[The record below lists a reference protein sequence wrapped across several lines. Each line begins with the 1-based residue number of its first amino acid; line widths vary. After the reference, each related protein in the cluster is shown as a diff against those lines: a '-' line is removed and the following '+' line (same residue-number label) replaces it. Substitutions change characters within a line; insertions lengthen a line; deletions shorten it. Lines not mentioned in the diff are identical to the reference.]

1 MELTFVPEAPEVE
14 LEELVGQM
22 HALGCAAH
30 RVLLAAAAEL
40 DAREAWRADGARSMA
55 DWLCLRLGV
64 TRATALRWV
73 EAARKLGELPALA
86 SAYAAGRVGFERMC
100 ALAELATPETEQ
112 ELLETTEAMGTPALQ
127 LQARRARGVRLR
139 EAARA
144 QAGRYLHLR
153 HEHEQGVVLLRGSL
167 PAEAGALVGRALDR
181 IVESMPRVS
190 GPFDPPEARRADALV
205 ALASARVA
213 ADADPD
219 RACVVVH
226 VEAGALSGAEEGVA
240 EVEGG
245 ALLPGEAVRR
255 LACDGHLE
263 VAVEGE
269 GGRTVGVGRRT
280 RRVPAWLARQIRHR
294 DLGCR
299 FPGCGVLR
307 GAESHHIVHWA
318 RGGRTD
324 LDNLAL
330 LCRRH
335 HVLVHEGGWALR
347 GDPPGELTFARPD
360 GGELRAGPS
369 PLGPEGRRLLEG
381 AVPT

>member
-1 MELTFVPEAPEVE
+1 
-14 LEELVGQM
+14 M

-245 ALLPGEAVRR
+245 GPASRRGRPQAGVRR
-255 LACDGHLE
+255 PPRG
-263 VAVEGE
+263 
-269 GGRTVGVGRRT
+269 GGRGRGGPHGGGGAAHPPGARLA
-280 RRVPAWLARQIRHR
+280 RSPDPPPGPRVPLPR
-294 DLGCR
+294 
-299 FPGCGVLR
+299 VR
-307 GAESHHIVHWA
+307 GATGGGIASHRALGPGRKDRPRQPCLAMPPPPRAGA
-318 RGGRTD
+318 RGGVGAPGGPPRGAD
-324 LDNLAL
+324 L
-330 LCRRH
+330 R
-335 HVLVHEGGWALR
+335 
-347 GDPPGELTFARPD
+347 PARW
-360 GGELRAGPS
+360 R
-369 PLGPEGRRLLEG
+369 
-381 AVPT
+381 